1 MLKSRCILSLLF
13 LFLLVLVGAEAS
25 ASAPRVDVVKVK
37 GVVNPVLADYIDR
50 GITHAEQYNAA
61 ACIIELDTPGGLLS
75 STEEIVNRILDA
87 NVPVV
92 VYVSPWAGSAGTFIT
107 IAAHVAAMA
116 PGSRIGAAH
125 PVAGGGEEIS
135 ETMEKKITEDTAAW
149 IRSIAEMRGRNVDA
163 AERTVREATSYTAQ
177 EALELN
183 LIDLYADDLDQLC
196 TKLEEEIGEVKLAD
210 GRVVPLNTKNAA
222 INYIEMS
229 AIESF
234 ILAISH
240 PNIAYI
246 LMSLA
251 MLGIM
256 IELGHPGLILP
267 GVVGGICLI
276 LAIYSLD
283 ILEANLTGILL
294 IVLALGLFIAEIFT
308 PTFGLL
314 TAGGATSLVLGSL
327 ILFSGTPFGVDW
339 QLIAGVVVFVT
350 GILALI
356 ITAVVRGQRRQAVTG
371 QEGLIGKV
379 AEVQTEL
386 DPSGIVFVEG
396 ERWKATTEGGKIE
409 PGEEVIVTKVDG
421 LKLWVTR
428 KSN

>member
-1 MLKSRCILSLLF
+1 VRRILFLF
-13 LFLLVLVGAEAS
+13 LFLLLTLRGAEAY
-25 ASAPRVDVVKVK
+25 APQVDVVRVK
-37 GVVNPVLADYIDR
+37 GVVNPVLADYINR
-50 GITHAEQYNAA
+50 GITYAEQHNAA

-75 STEEIVNRILDA
+75 STEEIVNRILA
-87 NVPVV
+87 AKVPVV

-125 PVAGGGEEIS
+125 PVPGGGEEIS
-135 ETMEKKITEDTAAW
+135 ETMEKKITEDAAAW
-149 IRSIAEMRGRNVDA
+149 IRSIAEMRGRNIEA
-163 AERTVREATSYTAQ
+163 AEKTVREAASYTAQ

-183 LIDLYADDLDQLC
+183 LIDLYADNLEQLC

-222 INYIEMS
+222 INYIELS
-229 AIESF
+229 AIERF
-234 ILAISH
+234 LLGISH

-246 LMSLA
+246 LLSLA

-256 IELGHPGLILP
+256 IELGNPGLILP
-267 GVVGGICLI
+267 GVVGAICLL

-283 ILEANLTGILL
+283 MLEANLAGILL
-294 IVLALGLFIAEIFT
+294 IVLALGLFIAEVFT

-314 TAGGATSLVLGSL
+314 TAGGAASLTLGSL

-339 QLIAGVVVFVT
+339 WLIATMVVFVT
-350 GILALI
+350 GIFALI
-356 ITAVVRGQRRQAVTG
+356 ITAVIRGQRRQAVTG
-371 QEGLIGKV
+371 QEGLMGKV
-379 AEVQTEL
+379 AVVQTEL

-396 ERWKATTEGGKIE
+396 ERWKATAGSGKIE